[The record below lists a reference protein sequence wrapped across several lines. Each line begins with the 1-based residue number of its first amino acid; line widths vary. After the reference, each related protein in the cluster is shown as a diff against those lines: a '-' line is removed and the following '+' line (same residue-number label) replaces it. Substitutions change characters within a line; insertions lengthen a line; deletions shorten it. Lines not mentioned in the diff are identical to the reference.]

1 MIRTKGEILLGVL
14 VLSLVLLVIFG
25 YFGIGMAGA
34 AQSNVVNENLKV
46 KAYTSHSPIRINSDS
61 DFTSEN
67 GIVSG
72 SGTKDDPYIISGW
85 DIDAHGAGT
94 AIYIGNTTAY
104 FVVKN
109 CNLHNTSYH
118 SSDYEEGSGIML
130 YNVINGIIIDDTI
143 YDNYDN
149 SIYLKSSSDN
159 EILNNML
166 HSNSYDG
173 IDLERAS
180 SNTITNNSIYHV
192 QGEAIALWYSS
203 QNTLSSNS
211 IYNNSGDGVD
221 LEYSSNNSM
230 KYNIL
235 SNNSG
240 YGVYI
245 DTGSNDNLVYANSF
259 YYNAYSGDTYNS
271 WFIQAYDNG
280 TDNHWNSSSGIG
292 NYWYDWANNNDTND
306 QNNDGIVDWPYKL
319 AGDVGAEDYY
329 PLKTPYSSSVP
340 EFSSGLFIIAIAL
353 IAILGLVRLR
363 DRH

>member
-1 MIRTKGEILLGVL
+1 MVGTKGNRIAKVL
-14 VLSLVLLVIFG
+14 VLSFVLLMVLG
-25 YFGIGMAGA
+25 YFSVGMAQA
-34 AQSNVVNENLKV
+34 SHSNAINENLKI
-46 KAYTSHSPIRINSDS
+46 KAYTSHSPIRINSNS
-61 DFTSEN
+61 DFTSDN
-67 GIVSG
+67 GVVSG

-149 SIYLKSSSDN
+149 SIYLDSSSDN
-159 EILNNML
+159 EILDNII

-173 IDLERAS
+173 IDAEHSS
-180 SNTITNNSIYHV
+180 SNTITNNSIYQV
-192 QGEAIALWYSS
+192 QGDAIALWYSS
-203 QNTLSSNS
+203 QNILNSNS
-211 IYNNSGDGVD
+211 IYNNSGSGID

-230 KYNIL
+230 KYNIF

-245 DTGSNDNLVYANSF
+245 NTGSNNNLAYANSF
-259 YYNAYSGDTYNS
+259 YYNANSGDTYNS

-280 TDNHWNSSSGIG
+280 TDNHWNSTDGVG
-292 NYWYDWANNNDTND
+292 NYWYDWANNNNTND
-306 QNNDGIVDWPYKL
+306 ANNDGIVDWPYKL

-340 EFSSGLFIIAIAL
+340 EFSSGLWIIVIAL
-353 IAILGLVRLR
+353 VAMLGMARL
-363 DRH
+363 HNKH